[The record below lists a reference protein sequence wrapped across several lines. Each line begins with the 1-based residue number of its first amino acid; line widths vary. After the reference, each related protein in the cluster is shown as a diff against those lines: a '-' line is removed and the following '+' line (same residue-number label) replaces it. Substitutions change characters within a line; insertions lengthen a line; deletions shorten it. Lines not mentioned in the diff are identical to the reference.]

1 LATKIRHRKPKDFLS
16 IFNENMQKP
25 LFFQCK
31 TAFDARAE
39 TPPGGA
45 INAPCGH
52 QMLLFA
58 MNQLHSPTEKQEPKK
73 VIKMKKRFRKSEFDD
88 SYTL

>member
-1 LATKIRHRKPKDFLS
+1 MKTKKTVV
-16 IFNENMQKP
+16 
-25 LFFQCK
+25 FQCK

-39 TPPGGA
+39 TPPGAA

-58 MNQLHSPTEKQEPKK
+58 MNYLHSPTEKQEPKK
-73 VIKMKKRFRKSEFDD
+73 VIKMKKRFWKSEFDD